1 MATDEEKIISY
12 LSFEIGDELFA
23 VHVNHVQSIMEMT
36 EITKIPDAPEYMLG
50 VINLRGEVVPVID
63 SRIKLRMKAREADK
77 NTSILVLEVKL
88 NEIEMRIGALV
99 DSVQE
104 VFEIEDQN
112 IKNPPRLGN
121 YYRSQFIYGM
131 VEKNNKFV
139 MLLDVDKI
147 FSTKDLIELQE
158 MSADMKAESTE
169 NQSQADEQQ
178 PSDDQDTN
186 QETGDQSV

>member
-104 VFEIEDQN
+104 VFEIEDKN
-112 IKNPPRLGN
+112 IKNPPQLGN

-178 PSDDQDTN
+178 PSDDQDTT
-186 QETGDQSV
+186 QETGD